1 MPVGEEAT
9 AMRRRAAEGVVG
21 LVPRWV
27 GGVYFGS
34 GRRELK
40 GGGKEKGGM
49 EEEIEGVERMLGVWG
64 DAWMNR
70 CVVYSLLEA
79 GAVGL
84 LPELAGGKCPVGGGD
99 VVDIA
104 V

>member
-1 MPVGEEAT
+1 
-9 AMRRRAAEGVVG
+9 MRRRAAEGVVG

-27 GGVYFGS
+27 GGVYFGD
-34 GRRELK
+34 GKAKVK
-40 GGGKEKGGM
+40 GGGR

-79 GAVGL
+79 GVVGL
-84 LPELAGGKCPVGGGD
+84 LPELAGGKGIVGGGD
-99 VVDIA
+99 VVEVA